1 MDWRMERP
9 SYTVGCTSLSTSRF
23 QRFRRVVFSSTNNK
37 RQKQIYCQDFCFE
50 SNFLFTY
57 HQSPTPHYLPLL
69 SLSLSLSLSFSLSL
83 FLSFSLSLFLSLLF
97 LRLSDDVIFSYLFI
111 LLAPFYQRHKAKTNY
126 ALILRITSRLNN
138 FTNHTRAHFL
148 HRQNGPFQRPQIS
161 ARL

>member
-1 MDWRMERP
+1 MERP

-83 FLSFSLSLFLSLLF
+83 FLSFSLSLFLSF
-97 LRLSDDVIFSYLFI
+97 SLSLSVCSP
-111 LLAPFYQRHKAKTNY
+111 APG
-126 ALILRITSRLNN
+126 LIGHAQSD
-138 FTNHTRAHFL
+138 AVCM
-148 HRQNGPFQRPQIS
+148 GDS
-161 ARL
+161 DAWS